1 MSSSSRLTSG
11 IARIALAAMA
21 LLLVVALGFI
31 LFIGFLPA
39 GGQLAGRLISSL
51 ASGPDRGVTITAPR
65 GLLTGNLH
73 VDSVALSDSQGVYA
87 RAEDIAVD
95 WSPLS
100 LLRGTFHAD
109 SIRIDKLTVNRAPI
123 AVEQPQTQSQE
134 SSGGGFSLPVA
145 VKVDRFE
152 LPNIDLQPELAG
164 RSFQLAA
171 EGSAD
176 ATDERIGLQLSARRK
191 DVPNALA
198 KTDLVFAPGQN
209 ELKLQALVSEPQG
222 GLLARLLH
230 LPGAPS
236 LALALDGRG
245 PLSNW
250 TGELRG
256 TVDGKPVISIDGQH
270 VITQQAAH
278 SIHIEGGGQLAE
290 LLPPTIRPLFA
301 GRTDVVLTANIGNN
315 GRIEIKNGTLAN
327 DAVKLSASGALDPSG
342 DNSLTG
348 SMTAANGPVQ
358 IEWPLAGAPAR
369 FALDNL
375 NFTLTGPAESSRF
388 NATAALRSATVEGAH
403 LGQIRLQAE
412 SEDLNLVTYA
422 GSIRTRL
429 TAAQADFDEPN
440 LDRLIDGPIR
450 LDAPIRLAMPAIG
463 LDAATF
469 ESANLSGTVSGAYNQ
484 SKQSV
489 TGNIRLS
496 LNPAGLPDAVGRN
509 FSESIGLEGY
519 IDSII
524 GGKLSLENIVLKSNL
539 LDGHGNVAFEN
550 GKLQGQLAG
559 RIADIAK
566 LRKDAKGAVGYDI
579 SVSGP
584 LDAIALKTVL
594 NAADLR
600 ISGHTLQAL
609 SAQVEATTA
618 TEGLKGTVLATAM
631 LDTKPVRLEGTVNQA
646 NGLLSISQIS
656 LEAGANRLT
665 GALELS
671 ESFLPAGQLNF
682 DLPEIGVLAGLAGQK
697 AEGDLKGSVTLTNAA
712 GVPAATITASGEML
726 TAQGA
731 TLAKPQVDLAS
742 TDLRNLA
749 LQGTLRADQLSV
761 GGQTL
766 SGLALSLSQDGSRT
780 AFDLGAT
787 YSDAPLTLSG
797 SLTRLPESGDLTL
810 SLDRFQAAPGGV
822 AVALSEPSEI
832 RVQSGNVVLDPIR
845 LTVGGGQ
852 VIVEGSA
859 ADQLNL
865 AMRINKLPAA
875 LANGFVPDLGAEG
888 DIGGVVTLGGP
899 SAKPVIRYSLAW
911 DNAKVSQTRTLD
923 LGPFG
928 LSLRGRYETG
938 TATIDEA
945 VLEGKDGLSA
955 RASGSVATASPGKL
969 DLKLDLNA
977 MPAAIANRFRPE
989 LQAEGVVSGA
999 AQMSGSFATPQVRFD
1014 LALKEG
1020 STVGTRKAGLVAL
1033 AATATGSFEN
1043 NTVAVQ
1049 QMTISGGD
1057 GVSAR
1062 ATGSLNLSGDR
1073 PISLDATIDA
1083 LPANLIDIAR
1093 PDLGAQ
1099 GTLKGTATVAG
1110 TLSAPQAEFNLA
1122 WTDGTLAQTRSANL
1136 GPLSL
1141 TAAGRFADQTL
1152 TLNEARLGGE
1162 NGIAMTA
1169 SGTAGIALGA
1179 PLNITAEFNQL
1190 PASLANIA
1198 RPDLDAAG
1206 RLNGSLTASGTL
1218 EAPDLRYDVRLADG
1232 STAQTRQ
1239 AGVNAI
1245 DASARG
1251 SFTGGLLTLDE
1262 TAMSDPSGL
1271 SVSAKGRVQ
1280 LADEQPPTLDVN
1292 ASIAALPANLA
1303 NAFAPDLGA
1312 TGMVSGT
1319 VSSTGTPD
1327 APATQFDLAWQDAG
1341 LALTRSAGLA
1351 GLSVRTRGSLVNGT
1365 LTLDEA
1371 SLDGP
1376 SGLSATASGTVGLAG
1391 ERPLNLTAELRSVPA
1406 DLANTFLPGI
1416 RAGGT
1421 ITGNATVTGTVA
1433 NPNASYDLQW
1443 ADGVIQRQGD
1453 AGIRGLNLRTAGSF
1467 ADNRLTLKD
1476 TRLTGPDGLS
1486 VTADGSV
1493 AFGDNGPQP
1502 NLNAEINALPARL
1515 ANAFQP
1521 GLDATGTVSGR
1532 LSALP
1537 ANGASGGRFDLR
1549 WNGASVAQTRSAGLA
1564 PFDITA
1570 SGTLGSQQVQFETR
1584 LSGASG
1590 LNVTGSGTVGLTGDR
1605 ALNVRVEGSLPFALA
1620 AAQLSGQGL
1629 ALEGAANVNVS
1640 IGGTAAAPAI
1650 TGTASTTGAQLIDV
1664 RRNLA
1669 LNGINASVTFNRD
1682 TATISRLTA
1691 EVSTG
1696 GTVSLQGSIGLRD
1709 GYAADLRIVLDNA
1722 TYVDGNLVTAT
1733 VNGTLNL
1740 SGPLTGAPTLSGEIA
1755 LVRANI
1761 TVPASLPASLAQ
1773 IDVKHVNAPPDVRA
1787 LLASL
1792 APKGGSGTSAG
1803 INLDLTLRAP
1813 NGIFVR
1819 GRGIDAE
1826 LGGALTIRGTT
1837 AAPNVAGAFEM
1848 RRGRIVILTK
1858 RLDFTSGR
1866 ITFGGSLIPVLDL
1879 AATTSSG
1886 QTTITITVTGVANDP
1901 EIGFSSSPS
1910 LPQDEILAQ
1919 LIFGQSLS
1927 RLSALQI
1934 AQLADAVAQLA
1945 GGGDNSLLQSLRSSL
1960 GVDDLDIKTDE
1971 AGQTSVSIGRRL
1983 NNRTYLQLEQGGS
1996 GGARATI
2003 NLDIGRGV
2011 KLKGSAGSD
2020 GGSGGIFYEKEY

>member
-1 MSSSSRLTSG
+1 
-11 IARIALAAMA
+11 MA

-65 GLLTGNLH
+65 GLLTGNLQ
-73 VDSVALSDSQGVYA
+73 VESVALSDSQGVYA
-87 RAEDIAVD
+87 RADDITVD

-109 SIRIDKLTVNRAPI
+109 SIRVGNLTVNRAPA
-123 AVEQPQTQSQE
+123 AVDQPQTQDQTA
-134 SSGGGFSLPVA
+134 SGSGFSLPVA
-145 VKVDRFE
+145 VKVERID
-152 LPNIDLQPELAG
+152 LPNIDLQRELAG
-164 RSFQLAA
+164 RPFQLAA
-171 EGSAD
+171 EGAAD
-176 ATDERIGLQLSARRK
+176 ATDERVALQLSAKRK
-191 DVPNALA
+191 DAPNALA
-198 KTDLVFAPGQN
+198 KTDLVFAPAQN
-209 ELKLQALVSEPQG
+209 ELKLQALISEPQG

-256 TVDGKPVISIDGQH
+256 TVDGKPVISIDGKH
-270 VITQQAAH
+270 VITPQAAH

-290 LLPPTIRPLFA
+290 LLPPTIRPLFI
-301 GRTDVVLTANIGNN
+301 GRTDVIVTANIGTN
-315 GRIEIKNGTLAN
+315 GRIEIKNGTLTNGAM
-327 DAVKLSASGALDPSG
+327 KLSASGALDPSG

-348 SMTAANGPVQ
+348 SLAAANGPVQ
-358 IEWPLAGAPAR
+358 IEWPLNGQPAR

-388 NATAALRSATVEGAH
+388 NATAALRTATVGGAR

-422 GSIRTRL
+422 GSVRTRL
-429 TAAQADFDEPN
+429 SAAQADFDEPN

-469 ESANLSGTVSGAYNQ
+469 ESANLSGTISGAYNQ

-496 LNPAGLPDAVGRN
+496 LNPAGLPEAVGRN

-524 GGKLSLENIVLKSNL
+524 GGRMSLENIVLKSNV
-539 LDGHGNVAFEN
+539 LDGHGSVVLEG
-550 GKLQGQLAG
+550 GKLDGQLAG

-566 LRKDAKGAVGYDI
+566 LRKDAKGPVGYDLR
-579 SVSGP
+579 VSGP
-584 LDAIALKTVL
+584 LDAITLKGVL
-594 NAADLR
+594 NAAEMR

-609 SAQVEATTA
+609 STQVQATNTPD
-618 TEGLKGTVLATAM
+618 GLKGTVVASGT
-631 LDTKPVRLEGTVNQA
+631 LDAKPIRLETAINRVNGQ
-646 NGLLSISQIS
+646 LSLPQLG
-656 LEAGANRLT
+656 LEAGPNRLS
-665 GALELS
+665 GALDLS
-671 ESFLPAGQLNF
+671 EDFLPAGQLTF
-682 DLPEIGVLAGLAGQK
+682 DFPDLGLLAGLAGQK
-697 AEGDLKGSVTLTNAA
+697 AEGNLKGTVTLTNAGDVA
-712 GVPAATITASGEML
+712 AATITASGQAL

-731 TLAKPQVDLAS
+731 TLTNPEIDLAS
-742 TDLRNLA
+742 TDLAALR
-749 LQGTLRADQLSV
+749 LQGTLRADQLSA

-766 SGLALSLSQDGSRT
+766 SGVALSLAQEGNRTTFDLAATYSNAPLALSGALNRT
-780 AFDLGAT
+780 
-787 YSDAPLTLSG
+787 
-797 SLTRLPESGDLTL
+797 PESGDLTL
-810 SLDRFQAAPGGV
+810 RLDRFSATPGGV
-822 AVALSEPSEI
+822 AVRLSEPADI
-832 RVQSGNVVLDPIR
+832 RLRDGNVVLETIR
-845 LTVGGGQ
+845 LAAGGGQ
-852 VIVEGSA
+852 VLLEGSA
-859 ADQLNL
+859 SDQLNL
-865 AMRINKLPAA
+865 AMRINRLPAA
-875 LANGFVPDLGAEG
+875 LANGFVPELGAEG
-888 DIGGVVTLGGP
+888 EIGGVVTVGGP
-899 SAKPVIRYSLAW
+899 STKPVVRYSLAW
-911 DNAKVSQTRTLD
+911 EDAKVARAAEI
-923 LGPFG
+923 GPFG
-928 LSLRGRYETG
+928 LSLRGRFETG
-938 TATIDEA
+938 VATIDA
-945 VLEGKDGLSA
+945 ATLEGDDGLSL
-955 RASGSVATASPGKL
+955 RASGTVATADPGAL
-969 DLKLDLNA
+969 DLTVDLDA
-977 MPAAIANRFRPE
+977 VPAAFANRFRPQ
-989 LQAEGVVSGA
+989 LQAEGTVSGIA
-999 AQMSGSFATPQVRFD
+999 RIAGSFDAPQVRFD
-1014 LALKEG
+1014 LALKDG
-1020 STVGTRKAGLVAL
+1020 STAQTRNAGLAGL
-1033 AATATGSFEN
+1033 TADAIGSFEN

-1049 QMTISGGD
+1049 QLTIGGGD
-1057 GVSAR
+1057 GISAR
-1062 ATGSLNLSGDR
+1062 ANGSLNLAGER
-1073 PISLDATIDA
+1073 QLNLNVTIDA

-1093 PDLGAQ
+1093 PGLGAE
-1099 GTLKGTATVAG
+1099 GRLTGTASVAG
-1110 TLSAPQAEFNLA
+1110 TLAAPQADFNLT
-1122 WTDGTLAQTRSANL
+1122 WNDGSLAQTRSAAL

-1141 TAAGRFADQTL
+1141 TASGRFADQVL
-1152 TLNEARLGGE
+1152 TLNEARLSGQ
-1162 NGIAMTA
+1162 NGLAMTA
-1169 SGTAGIALGA
+1169 NGTAGLAAGA
-1179 PLNITAEFNQL
+1179 PLSITATFNQL
-1190 PASLANIA
+1190 PASLANVA
-1198 RPDLDAAG
+1198 RPDLAASG
-1206 RLNGSLTASGTL
+1206 LLNGSVTASGTL
-1218 EAPDLRYDVRLADG
+1218 QAPNVGYDISLADG

-1245 DASARG
+1245 AARARG
-1251 SFTGGLLTLDE
+1251 TFAPGQLTLDE
-1262 TAMSDPSGL
+1262 TVMSDPSGL
-1271 SVSAKGRVQ
+1271 SVTANGRVQ
-1280 LADEQPPTLDVN
+1280 LADQQPPSIDVN
-1292 ASIAALPANLA
+1292 ATIAALPANLA
-1303 NAFAPDLGA
+1303 NAFLPDLGA
-1312 TGMVSGT
+1312 AGMISGT
-1319 VSSTGTPD
+1319 VASTGAPD
-1327 APATQFDLAWQDAG
+1327 APSTRFDLAWADAG
-1341 LALTRSAGLA
+1341 LNLTRSAGLA
-1351 GLSVRTRGSLVNGT
+1351 GLAVRTRGSLVNGT

-1376 SGLSATASGTVGLAG
+1376 SGLSATASGTVGLTG
-1391 ERPLNLTAELRSVPA
+1391 ERPLNLTARLQSVPA
-1406 DLANTFLPGI
+1406 DLANAFLPGI

-1421 ITGNATVTGTVA
+1421 ITGNAAVTGTVA
-1433 NPNASYDLQW
+1433 SPNATYDLQW

-1453 AGIRGLNLRTAGSF
+1453 AGIRGLNLRSAGSF
-1467 ADNRLTLKD
+1467 ADNRLTLSD
-1476 TRLTGPDGLS
+1476 TRLTGPEGLS
-1486 VTADGSV
+1486 VTANGSV
-1493 AFGDNGPQP
+1493 AFGENGPQP

-1515 ANAFQP
+1515 ANAVQP
-1521 GLDATGTVSGR
+1521 GLDAAGTISGR
-1532 LSALP
+1532 VSALP
-1537 ANGASGGRFDLR
+1537 ANGAGGGRFDLR
-1549 WNGASVAQTRSAGLA
+1549 WNGASLAQTRSAGLA

-1570 SGTLGSQQVQFETR
+1570 SGTLGGERLEFDTR

-1590 LNVTGSGTVGLTGDR
+1590 LNVTGNGRVGLSGERPLD
-1605 ALNVRVEGSLPFALA
+1605 VRVNGTLPFALA

-1629 ALEGAANVNVS
+1629 ALEGSATVNVA

-1650 TGTASTTGAQLIDV
+1650 TGTASTSGAQLIDV

-1669 LNGINASVTFNRD
+1669 LNGISANVTFNRD
-1682 TATISRLTA
+1682 SATISNLTA
-1691 EVSTG
+1691 NVSTG
-1696 GTVSLQGSIGLRD
+1696 GTVSVQGSIGLRD
-1709 GYAADLRIVLDNA
+1709 GYAADLRILLDNA

-1740 SGPLTGAPTLSGEIA
+1740 NGPLIQTPTLSGEIA

-1803 INLDLTLRAP
+1803 TNLDLTLRAP

-1826 LGGALTIRGTT
+1826 LGGSLTIRGTT

-1858 RLDFTSGR
+1858 RLDFTTGR

-1886 QTTITITVTGVANDP
+1886 QTTITITVTGQANDP
-1901 EIGFSSSPS
+1901 DIGFSSSPS

-1996 GGARATI
+1996 GGGARATI